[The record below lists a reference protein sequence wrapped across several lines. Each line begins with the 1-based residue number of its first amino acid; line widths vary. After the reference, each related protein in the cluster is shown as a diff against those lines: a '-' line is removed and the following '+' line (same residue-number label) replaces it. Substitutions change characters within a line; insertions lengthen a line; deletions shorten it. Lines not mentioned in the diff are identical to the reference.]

1 MLRLKNNKEFD
12 SKIVARLR
20 LTFAL
25 IVLGVIITA
34 IIGGYLLAD
43 LAKTEQQS
51 VQYSSSALD
60 YSQELEQRLVRI
72 TDSTAKLGNENL
84 ENDIIALQTQLV
96 EQTTNLR
103 LFVETRKFNVKSIG
117 DKEEKL
123 VEALL
128 ELERQVEKSVLFK
141 TSLLRNK
148 QKIAANNNKVQ
159 RLRSSFNDA
168 IKPISL
174 DIATQLRNSVAL
186 LSTNKGFTK
195 KLSSSDLVTQLD
207 NQRQL
212 LEISLRMSALMDSI
226 ELASPEAGDNVISD
240 LISGVHFGFNL
251 VTQYLANFEDDRS
264 RREIATIIKD
274 LHSVAIGDGGVL
286 ETIVDYRKN
295 NRAFDEVYLAQLNQV
310 ENISSIIDAI
320 FTNTK
325 YEFTVTTDKFTEILA
340 KLKNTSIVFGCVV
353 LLFLTFINY
362 YVVERQINQRMSKL
376 TSAVIDIAD
385 GDIARKV
392 NVEGTD
398 EIGVIA
404 SSLEVFKRNA
414 KELLRSN
421 QELEQFAYSASHD
434 LKSPLRAIENLA
446 QWTLEDAG
454 DELSE
459 DSVSN
464 LEKLLVRAKRLS
476 QLQSDLLEYSK
487 VGQQDNSLAKLDLK
501 KTVEELSSVLNL
513 EGRFSIV
520 VNEPTET
527 IFTQTTPLR
536 QILLNLI
543 DNAIKHHGSDSG
555 QLEIAVRVH
564 KQRLIVSV
572 SDDGPGIAAE
582 YHERI
587 FGLFEKLE
595 SRDVVEGS
603 GLGLS
608 IVKRMVEDRD
618 GSISIVSNPE
628 KSSGTEFVFDWPID
642 YTLSTQK
649 IAA

>member
-1 MLRLKNNKEFD
+1 M
-12 SKIVARLR
+12 
-20 LTFAL
+20 
-25 IVLGVIITA
+25 
-34 IIGGYLLAD
+34 
-43 LAKTEQQS
+43 
-51 VQYSSSALD
+51 D

-501 KTVEELSSVLNL
+501 KTVEEFSSVLNL

-642 YTLSTQK
+642 NTLSTQK